1 MAYFPGDV
9 NEFEIQQFHGSA
21 QAVDPYALDQNHGLY
36 SQNIDFVV
44 SPSGLVQAT
53 PRRGSAQVTQ
63 IPNGDGAVVSLAPWY
78 FNNGGVQDCYAVY
91 YAPAVGAKAWSQHAA
106 AFVSLVAVTG
116 AHALSFVADG
126 IRGYLAFCD
135 VSGRIGTASGYV
147 YGLTYA
153 AADTLFSPPTQ
164 VTVTAITVN
173 TTFGVGVITA
183 GSHRLGIVFTTR
195 SGYTGALSPV
205 DSTGVFAPYTFV
217 APDGVHEWGV
227 TVNFLSVPAYLSG
240 GTFQVVLTSSSNP
253 ARYFLVPGAIG
264 NIPGS
269 PGTVTVNISITDGDL
284 VTGTDVT
291 ENQNLLTQNQAMQPP
306 FLPSAIF
313 TYSSRLGYVAIDSA
327 GFPVVYISDQNNYQ
341 YLTAGFH
348 SIYLEGRQIP
358 IQGVSISATLFIA
371 TLSGLYS
378 SSDNGGQPVTWT
390 PPARV
395 DGSVGILAPSCILSS
410 NGRILVASEKGLFSY
425 ASGTFPSIPLSYWQ
439 TPDWSR
445 INWSAPTQVQV
456 VDDALDR
463 VIRVTAPLTVLV
475 TAASNTNPI
484 TITTGVLVNGQV
496 DAQPHLMTTGITV
509 TIVGVGGN
517 TAANTTAVITVT
529 GPNTFTIP
537 VAGNGVYTVGG
548 VVTPAEPTVEM
559 AWNYSSGE
567 QPGMPY
573 SINAFTAYR
582 ATASGMIRN
591 IANGYDEVWYA
602 PGASN
607 PGGIIRRTLPQDPFI
622 HRDVDMSGAA
632 VGISSLLETGICPG
646 AQDMTATLHDYAGAH
661 FRVYGGGA
669 LAVTA
674 FGLDHAV
681 STTPA
686 ASPIMALVSKPG
698 TEILVKWFLRSEQQ
712 TILLA
717 MSAVDAYYILSLIRE
732 YWSDSLGIR

>member
-1 MAYFPGDV
+1 M
-9 NEFEIQQFHGSA
+9 
-21 QAVDPYALDQNHGLY
+21 
-36 SQNIDFVV
+36 
-44 SPSGLVQAT
+44 
-53 PRRGSAQVTQ
+53 
-63 IPNGDGAVVSLAPWY
+63 
-78 FNNGGVQDCYAVY
+78 
-91 YAPAVGAKAWSQHAA
+91 
-106 AFVSLVAVTG
+106 
-116 AHALSFVADG
+116 
-126 IRGYLAFCD
+126 
-135 VSGRIGTASGYV
+135 
-147 YGLTYA
+147 
-153 AADTLFSPPTQ
+153 
-164 VTVTAITVN
+164 
-173 TTFGVGVITA
+173 
-183 GSHRLGIVFTTR
+183 
-195 SGYTGALSPV
+195 
-205 DSTGVFAPYTFV
+205 
-217 APDGVHEWGV
+217 
-227 TVNFLSVPAYLSG
+227 
-240 GTFQVVLTSSSNP
+240 LTSSSNP

-264 NIPGS
+264 TVPVS

-291 ENQNLLTQNQAMQPP
+291 ENQNLLTQNQAMQPLL
-306 FLPSAIF
+306 LPSAIF

-327 GFPVVYISDQNNYQ
+327 GVSPSPTS
-341 YLTAGFH
+341 LTRTITSTSRRGSTRFT
-348 SIYLEGRQIP
+348 LEGRQIP

-456 VDDALDR
+456 VVDDALDR

-475 TAASNTNPI
+475 TAASNTSPI

-509 TIVGVGGN
+509 TIAGVGGN

-537 VAGNGVYTVGG
+537 VAGNGAYTSGG

-607 PGGIIRRTLPQDPFI
+607 PGGTHKANAAARPVYPSRRGYE
-622 HRDVDMSGAA
+622 R
-632 VGISSLLETGICPG
+632 
-646 AQDMTATLHDYAGAH
+646 
-661 FRVYGGGA
+661 RGGGHILAAGDWHLPRLPGHDGHAPRLRRGGTSAFMAPA
-669 LAVTA
+669 LALTA
-674 FGLDHAV
+674 FGIRSCGIDYACRRF
-681 STTPA
+681 
-686 ASPIMALVSKPG
+686 SPLALVSKPG
-698 TEILVKWFLRSEQQ
+698 TGD
-712 TILLA
+712 T
-717 MSAVDAYYILSLIRE
+717 
-732 YWSDSLGIR
+732 G